1 MIALLVKSNKKNT
14 EKKSFW
20 FFFFI
25 IVFDTVMT
33 KTIYLAHLY
42 TKYYQNCYPIVKNEQ
57 WNLKKKCNTRK
68 MYLNV

>member
-42 TKYYQNCYPIVKNEQ
+42 TKY
-57 WNLKKKCNTRK
+57 
-68 MYLNV
+68 